1 MARITNRYVEEVV
14 DYTTGEVI
22 SKSKSY
28 TYKTKTKRFA
38 MVQLDDDWNRL
49 IKPMDTHLLI
59 ELIKYDNQ
67 HTMRINIDKNL
78 RSKICEYLKTSEAQ
92 ITKSLS
98 NMVKQN
104 ILKRLSRGVYM
115 INPSVVWMGN
125 SQKQEE
131 KQSIYDSL

>member
-1 MARITNRYVEEVV
+1 
-14 DYTTGEVI
+14 
-22 SKSKSY
+22 
-28 TYKTKTKRFA
+28 

-78 RSKICEYLKTSEAQ
+78 RSKICEHLKTSEAQ

-131 KQSIYDSL
+131 KQSIYDAL